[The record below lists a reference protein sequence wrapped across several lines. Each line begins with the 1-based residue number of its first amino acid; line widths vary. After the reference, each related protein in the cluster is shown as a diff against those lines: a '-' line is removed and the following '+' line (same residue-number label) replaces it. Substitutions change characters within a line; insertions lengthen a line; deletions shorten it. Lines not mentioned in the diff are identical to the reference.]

1 MQKISPPATTPSKS
15 SKALAR
21 TWPYPRHHQY
31 EALLRTTAAR
41 WFSSHDLRTH
51 SKYPY
56 CLHDWAQWP
65 QNIIL
70 PEVVAYIEQQKAEC
84 LGRDPF
90 PLHKYLHHGLSSQA
104 MLFNL
109 VGPLVARNDLAP
121 LQAAFG
127 RAHIPWPDGN
137 VQLRLEESDRNVFN
151 EDTGQPTSID
161 FTIYGESSKDG
172 ETNAPLFVEAKFT
185 EAAFGGCSVFAGG
198 DCAGHNPLAVPGDLA
213 TCYLH
218 HIGRTYW
225 THALAQGFRGS
236 PLAQGPI
243 CPFAVYYQFF
253 RESLFALAKGG
264 HFVLLYDARSPVFVR
279 PGLDGP
285 SSNGLWTFL
294 LAQAPPSM
302 RGRLHAVT
310 IQQLVGTIEEYPRHQ
325 DWIGLFKQK
334 YALE

>member
-1 MQKISPPATTPSKS
+1 MQYIPPPATTVAPKS
-15 SKALAR
+15 SKALAK

-31 EALLRTTAAR
+31 EVLLRTAAAH
-41 WFSSHDLRTH
+41 WFASHSLRTH
-51 SKYPY
+51 PKYPY
-56 CLHDWAQWP
+56 CLHDWTQWP

-70 PEVVAYIEQQKAEC
+70 PEVVAYIEQQKAQC
-84 LGRDPF
+84 LGHDPF
-90 PLHKYLHHGLSSQA
+90 PLHKFLHHGLSSQA

-109 VGPLVARNDLAP
+109 VGPLLARNDLAP

-127 RAHIPWPDGN
+127 RADIPWPDGN
-137 VQLRLEESDRNVFN
+137 VQLRLEESDRKVFN

-161 FTIYGESSKDG
+161 FTIYGENENSG
-172 ETNAPLFVEAKFT
+172 APLFVEAKFT

-198 DCAGHNPLAVPGDLA
+198 DCAGHNPLHVESCLS

-225 THALAQGFRGS
+225 THALAQGFGESTLARGS
-236 PLAQGPI
+236 I

-279 PGLDGP
+279 PGPDGP

-310 IQQLVGTIEEYPRHQ
+310 IQQLVATIEECPGHL

-334 YALE
+334 YALQ